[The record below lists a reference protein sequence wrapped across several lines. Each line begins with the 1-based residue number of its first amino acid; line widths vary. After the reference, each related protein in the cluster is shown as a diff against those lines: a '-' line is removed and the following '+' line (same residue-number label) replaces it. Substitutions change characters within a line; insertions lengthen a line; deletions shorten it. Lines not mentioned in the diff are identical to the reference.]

1 MHAVICKM
9 IPYDLLGWSVYLPLA
24 AQFIMRGKVTLD
36 LLLSMF
42 KHLFSH
48 LFVLDHSH

>member
-9 IPYDLLGWSVYLPLA
+9 IPYDLLGWSVYLLLA
-24 AQFIMRGKVTLD
+24 AQFIMRGKVTLN

-42 KHLFSH
+42 IQP
-48 LFVLDHSH
+48 FVRIRPLALT